1 MIKSLLLRLLATAG
15 LLWLLTQ
22 MFPTGFQVTNGL
34 TGFVM
39 IWLVLGILN
48 AVVRPLLAIVTLPVA
63 ILSGFLASLIVN
75 LLILVLCAKVLQG
88 LETQTQLIMVG
99 WTPTLVAAAAMGLL
113 HWLLKK

>member
-1 MIKSLLLRLLATAG
+1 MKHLLLRLLATAG
-15 LLWLLTQ
+15 VLWLLTSL
-22 MFPTGFQVTNGL
+22 FPTGFQVTNGL
-34 TGFVM
+34 TGFIV

-48 AVVRPLLAIVTLPVA
+48 AVVRPLLSIVTLPVA

-75 LLILVLCAKVLQG
+75 LLILLLCAKILQG

-99 WTPTLVAAAAMGLL
+99 WTATLVAAAAMGLL